1 MRAGTVTTIRVSPRD
16 CQSILDVLD
25 AANVPRQHISFAQ
38 CTSLALGALLE
49 TARQNGLIPEPDEF
63 QYLNRMQQYLGKNR
77 SKKASIAKELNNLGG
92 RLRAPVVEAPAQR
105 EDGDVR
111 AFSPTDNG
119 PEPATVQLEVS
130 PEELSKAQEELVNLM
145 EMREALEGDPAWTDE
160 MENRY
165 QKAYRIVY
173 PDG

>member
-1 MRAGTVTTIRVSPRD
+1 MRAGTVTTIRINPRD

-63 QYLNRMQQYLGKNR
+63 QYLNRMQQYLGKGR

-92 RLRAPVVEAPAQR
+92 RLRAPAIEVPVQR
-105 EDGDVR
+105 DAKEMP
-111 AFSPTDNG
+111 FPQTDNG
-119 PEPATVQLEVS
+119 PKPAPAQLEVT
-130 PEELSKAQEELVNLM
+130 PEELRNAQEELVNLM

-160 MENRY
+160 MEHRY